1 VTAAKGKA
9 VKIERITGRIGAE
22 VTGIDISQSL
32 DGETVATLRSTIDD
46 HAVLVFTGQAK
57 LSQDEQLR
65 FATYFG
71 DIHIP
76 EFRTPTS
83 TRDEVTILDQVAP
96 KGQGADVWHS
106 DSTFL
111 EAPPRQSTLQAQIMP
126 TPGGD
131 TCFASMYAAYDALSP
146 ELKRFLAGLT
156 ASHSPIALI
165 ERTRDKA
172 GYTVDTSLEV
182 RPPFSHPVVAVNPV
196 TGRPFLFVNSSW
208 VIAIDGL
215 TKAESD
221 HWLKF
226 LFEHIKSPEFQ
237 MRHHWVEGDLVLW
250 DGHAVQHFAVPDYS
264 SRRVMQ
270 RVLTEGQRPIGI
282 ADVAAGSLVAAL
294 A

>member
-1 VTAAKGKA
+1 MM
-9 VKIERITGRIGAE
+9 KIERITSRIGAQIS
-22 VTGIDISQSL
+22 GIDASRPL
-32 DGETVATLRSTIDD
+32 DGKTVATLRSAIDD

-71 DIHIP
+71 EIHIP
-76 EFRTPTS
+76 EFRTPAS
-83 TRDEVTILDQVAP
+83 TREEVTILDQDAP

-131 TCFASMYAAYDALSP
+131 TCFASMYAVYEALSP
-146 ELKRFLAGLT
+146 ALKRFFAGLT

-172 GYTVDTSLEV
+172 GYTVDTSLEA
-182 RPPFSHPVVAVNPV
+182 RPPTSHPVVAVNPV
-196 TGRPFLFVNSSW
+196 SGRPFLFVNSSW

-226 LFEHIKSPEFQ
+226 LFGHIKSPEFQ
-237 MRHHWVEGDLVLW
+237 MRHHWAEGDLVLW
-250 DGHAVQHFAVPDYS
+250 DGHAVQHFAVPDYT

-282 ADVAAGSLVAAL
+282 GAAYPQPATATSRG
-294 A
+294 